1 MESTNKDIYLINI
14 RALKL
19 SSFENTLCQDL
30 HVNNLKHFEPIRK
43 GKAFSQESEWYNIGH
58 LFFIEW
64 KVEV

>member
-43 GKAFSQESEWYNIGH
+43 GKAFSQESE
-58 LFFIEW
+58 
-64 KVEV
+64 